1 MKPADF
7 MVSLR
12 DLFAVFVPGAVLL
25 WLLPSSAIEIEHNA
39 INILVLVVAA
49 YLAGSVASGVGA
61 LADHLIDRLFAFTRL
76 DGFKRF
82 KELRTFEKAANALR
96 DKALD
101 RLDALVAP
109 DRLGLAGVWSARS
122 FWWTQIRIH
131 CPPGLLE
138 LDRIEAHQ
146 KLFRSLI
153 VVFAVLATVE
163 WLFGGSADRL
173 PGSAPRHLAWVWL
186 ALAVGSLVPYM
197 AGRFHF
203 ARTVYG
209 FAATLCLQ
217 RADEPPKAKG

>member
-1 MKPADF
+1 MKPVDF

-25 WLLPSSAIEIEHNA
+25 WLLPSSATQVEHDA
-39 INILVLVVAA
+39 INVFVLVVAA
-49 YLAGSVASGVGA
+49 YLAGSVASGLGA
-61 LADHLIDRLFAFTRL
+61 LADHLIDRLFALARL
-76 DGFKRF
+76 DIFKRVR
-82 KELRTFEKAANALR
+82 ELRVFEKAANALR
-96 DKALD
+96 DKALG

-109 DRLGLAGVWSARS
+109 NELGLAGSWSARS

-138 LDRIEAHQ
+138 LDRIEANQ

-153 VVFAVLATVE
+153 VVFAVLALVE
-163 WLFGGSADRL
+163 RAAGGTADRL
-173 PGSAPRHLAWVWL
+173 PGGEIPHLAWVWL
-186 ALAVGSLVPYM
+186 GLAVGSSIPYV

-209 FAATLCLQ
+209 LAATLCLE
-217 RADEPPKAKG
+217 RIDEPKKRAG